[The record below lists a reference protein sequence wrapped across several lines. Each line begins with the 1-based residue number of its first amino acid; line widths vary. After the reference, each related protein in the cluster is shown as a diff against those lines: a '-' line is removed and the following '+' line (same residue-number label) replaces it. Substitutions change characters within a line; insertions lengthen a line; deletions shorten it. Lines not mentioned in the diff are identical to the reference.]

1 MEKSKKENFKGNL
14 KVNSIELK
22 DFKFF
27 FYCKILIERE
37 GNNSKSSK
45 THFEK
50 FSSFSYLKEEFYV
63 RK

>member
-1 MEKSKKENFKGNL
+1 MEKGKKENFKGNL

-27 FYCKILIERE
+27 FYVIISVRGGKDLNR
-37 GNNSKSSK
+37 SK
-45 THFEK
+45 TQFKVFPFFHV
-50 FSSFSYLKEEFYV
+50 L